1 MRRTSA
7 VPHSHAPAREARAH
21 PAPLGRVGV
30 RELRQYLSVY
40 LERVAAGESLE
51 VTDRGRSVAMLVP
64 LRPGA
69 TLVDRLVASGR
80 AIPARHDMLAFKNP
94 AGSIPSGLGARAQ
107 RALQEL
113 REDKI

>member
-1 MRRTSA
+1 MCYMVRRSA
-7 VPHSHAPAREARAH
+7 ASHVASP
-21 PAPLGRVGV
+21 PIGRVGV
-30 RELRQYLSVY
+30 RELRQNLSVY
-40 LERVAAGESLE
+40 LERVVAGESLE
-51 VTDRGRSVAMLVP
+51 VTDRGRAVAMLVP

-80 AIPARHDMLAFKNP
+80 AIPAQHDMLAFPRPSGK
-94 AGSIPSGLGARAQ
+94 IPRGLGARAQ